1 MTTAQHSWGPPLPG
15 AGPQRI
21 CVCCGA
27 RETASSRDP
36 QHPDFHTNVVGRHP
50 EVQEAIEEARAALRV
65 NDDAAVAGAA
75 LALRRESEALSM
87 QLSNKVRVRHTVT
100 PPPIA
105 I

>member
-1 MTTAQHSWGPPLPG
+1 DADELAWALGK
-15 AGPQRI
+15 
-21 CVCCGA
+21 
-27 RETASSRDP
+27 
-36 QHPDFHTNVVGRHP
+36 
-50 EVQEAIEEARAALRV
+50 ARAALRV